1 LSGEQ
6 RARSGERTAD
16 FLLQWIVE
24 EDASDHAVLLR
35 DLSGIG
41 LVHAVDGCV
50 VPDFLRLFKSGVKSL
65 LRWLPAQN

>member
-1 LSGEQ
+1 M
-6 RARSGERTAD
+6 RFGERTVD
-16 FLLQWIVE
+16 LFLQWIVE

-35 DLSGIG
+35 DLSGSG

-50 VPDFLRLFKSGVKSL
+50 VRDFLRLFKSGAKSV